1 MSVLVTIYFF
11 YVSMAIVLVLLQY
24 EYHDDMLG
32 NVTGIAIWVP
42 LVVAHR
48 STHVTWFGW
57 NGHRPGGMVRIG

>member
-1 MSVLVTIYFF
+1 
-11 YVSMAIVLVLLQY
+11 MAIVLVLLQY